1 MAVATWSALSA
12 DSANLA
18 TPLNGIV
25 DGVTV
30 FITDIANETSKNL
43 YLGVYFQSGSMTPSA
58 SGSISIILRRKRGS
72 NYTENNSEFQT
83 LSVSGTGTRQVS
95 LQGGI
100 RIPNAGTW
108 GLYITNRL
116 GTSIPNSGN
125 TLIVNTWNEEII

>member
-1 MAVATWSALSA
+1 MAIATWSALSA

-18 TPLNGIV
+18 NPLNGTV

-30 FITDIANETSKNL
+30 FITDIANETLKNL

-72 NYTENNSEFQT
+72 NYAENNSEFQV

-95 LQGGI
+95 LQGAI

-108 GLYITNRL
+108 GLYIANRL

-125 TLIVNTWNEEII
+125 TLIINTWNEEVY

>member
-125 TLIVNTWNEEII
+125 TLIVNTWNEEVN

>member
-1 MAVATWSALSA
+1 MAIATWSALSA

-18 TPLNGIV
+18 NPLNGTV

-30 FITDIANETSKNL
+30 FITDIANETLKNL
-43 YLGVYFQSGSMTPSA
+43 YLGVYFQSGNMTPSA

-72 NYTENNSEFQT
+72 NYAENNSEFQV

-95 LQGGI
+95 LQGAI

-125 TLIVNTWNEEII
+125 TLIINNWNEEII

>member
-1 MAVATWSALSA
+1 MAIATWSALSA

-18 TPLNGIV
+18 TPLNGIA
-25 DGVTV
+25 DGTTV
-30 FITDIANETSKNL
+30 FVTDISNETSKNL
-43 YLGVYFQSGSMTPSA
+43 YLGIYFQSGSMTPSA

-72 NYTENNSEFQT
+72 GYAENNSEFQA

-125 TLIVNTWNEEII
+125 TLIINTWNEEIN

>member
-1 MAVATWSALSA
+1 MAIATWSALSA

-18 TPLNGIV
+18 NPLNGTV
-25 DGVTV
+25 DGMTV
-30 FITDIANETSKNL
+30 FITDIANEALKNL
-43 YLGVYFQSGSMTPSA
+43 YLGVYFQSGNMTPSA
-58 SGSISIILRRKRGS
+58 SGSISIILRRKKGN

-83 LSVSGTGTRQVS
+83 LSVSGAGTRQVS
-95 LQGGI
+95 LQGAI

-125 TLIVNTWNEEII
+125 SLIINTWNEEIN

>member
-1 MAVATWSALSA
+1 MAIATWSALSA

-25 DGVTV
+25 DGTTV
-30 FITDIANETSKNL
+30 FVTDISNETSKNL

-72 NYTENNSEFQT
+72 GYAENNSEFQA

-95 LQGGI
+95 LQGAI

-125 TLIVNTWNEEII
+125 TLIINNWNEEII

>member
-1 MAVATWSALSA
+1 MAIATWSSLSA

-18 TPLNGIV
+18 TPLNGTV
-25 DGVTV
+25 DGATV
-30 FITDIANETSKNL
+30 FITDIVNETLKNL
-43 YLGVYFQSGSMTPSA
+43 YLGVYFQSGNMTPSA
-58 SGSISIILRRKRGS
+58 NGSISIILRRKRGS

-125 TLIVNTWNEEII
+125 SLIINTWNEEIN

>member
-1 MAVATWSALSA
+1 MALATWSALSA
-12 DSANLA
+12 DSDNLA
-18 TPLNGIV
+18 TPLNGTV

-30 FITDIANETSKNL
+30 FITDIVNETLKNL

-58 SGSISIILRRKRGS
+58 SGSLALILRRKRG
-72 NYTENNSEFQT
+72 NGYAENNSEFQV
-83 LSVSGTGTRQVS
+83 LPVLGTGTRQVS
-95 LQGGI
+95 LQGAI

-125 TLIVNTWNEEII
+125 TLIINTWNEEVN

>member
-1 MAVATWSALSA
+1 MAIATWSALSA

-18 TPLNGIV
+18 NPLNGTV

-30 FITDIANETSKNL
+30 FITDIANETLKNL
-43 YLGVYFQSGSMTPSA
+43 YLGVYFQSGNMTPSA

-72 NYTENNSEFQT
+72 NYAENNSEFQA

-125 TLIVNTWNEEII
+125 TLIINTWNEEVY

>member
-1 MAVATWSALSA
+1 MAIATWSALSA

-18 TPLNGIV
+18 TPLNGIA
-25 DGVTV
+25 DGTTV
-30 FITDIANETSKNL
+30 FVTDISNETSKNL

-72 NYTENNSEFQT
+72 GYAENNSEFQA

-125 TLIVNTWNEEII
+125 TLIINTWNEEIN

>member
-1 MAVATWSALSA
+1 MAIATWSALSA

-18 TPLNGIV
+18 TPLNGTV

-30 FITDIANETSKNL
+30 FITDIVNETLKNL
-43 YLGVYFQSGSMTPSA
+43 YLGIYFQSGSMTPSA

-72 NYTENNSEFQT
+72 GYAENNSEFQA

-125 TLIVNTWNEEII
+125 TLIINTWNEEVY

>member
-1 MAVATWSALSA
+1 MAIATWSALSA

-18 TPLNGIV
+18 SPLNGTV

-30 FITDIANETSKNL
+30 FITDIVNETLKNL
-43 YLGVYFQSGSMTPSA
+43 YLGIYFQSGSMTPSA

-72 NYTENNSEFQT
+72 GYAENNSEFQA

-116 GTSIPNSGN
+116 GTSIPNSDN
-125 TLIVNTWNEEII
+125 TLIINTWNEEII

>member
-1 MAVATWSALSA
+1 MAIATWSSLSV
-12 DSANLA
+12 DSVNLV
-18 TPLNGIV
+18 TPLNGTV

-30 FITDIANETSKNL
+30 FITDIVNETLKNL

-58 SGSISIILRRKRGS
+58 SGFLALILRRKRGS
-72 NYTENNSEFQT
+72 VYAENNSEFQV

-95 LQGGI
+95 LQGAM

-116 GTSIPNSGN
+116 GTSIPSSGN
-125 TLIVNTWNEEII
+125 TLITNTWNEEIN

>member
-1 MAVATWSALSA
+1 VAIATWSSLSA

-18 TPLNGIV
+18 TPLNGTV

-30 FITDIANETSKNL
+30 FIADIVNETLKNL

-58 SGSISIILRRKRGS
+58 SGSLALILRRKRG
-72 NYTENNSEFQT
+72 NGYTENNSEFQG
-83 LSVSGTGTRQVS
+83 LPALGTGTRQVS
-95 LQGGI
+95 LQGAI

-125 TLIVNTWNEEII
+125 TLIINTWNEEVN

>member
-1 MAVATWSALSA
+1 MAIATWSALSA

-18 TPLNGIV
+18 SPLNGTV

-30 FITDIANETSKNL
+30 FITDIVNETLKNL
-43 YLGVYFQSGSMTPSA
+43 YLGIYFQSGSMTPSA

-72 NYTENNSEFQT
+72 GYAENNSEFQA

-125 TLIVNTWNEEII
+125 TLIINTWNEEIN

>member
-1 MAVATWSALSA
+1 MAIATWSALSA

-18 TPLNGIV
+18 NPLNGTV

-30 FITDIANETSKNL
+30 FITDIANETLKNL

-72 NYTENNSEFQT
+72 NYAENNSEFQV

-95 LQGGI
+95 LQGAI

-125 TLIVNTWNEEII
+125 TLIINNWNEEII